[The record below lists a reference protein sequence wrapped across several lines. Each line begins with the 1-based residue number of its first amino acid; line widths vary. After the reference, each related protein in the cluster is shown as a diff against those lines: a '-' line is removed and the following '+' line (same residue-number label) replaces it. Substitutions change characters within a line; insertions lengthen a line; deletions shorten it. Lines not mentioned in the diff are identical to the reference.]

1 MKQGDLVFR
10 SSHDDSSSSDIGIII
25 ETGVFAGNKDVKV
38 FWRESN
44 IRTEKSE
51 DLEVLSEDR

>member
-10 SSHDDSSSSDIGIII
+10 SNQDDSVSSDIGIII
-25 ETGVFAGNKDVKV
+25 ETGVFTGNKDVKV

-51 DLEVLSEDR
+51 DLEVLSEG

>member
-1 MKQGDLVFR
+1 MKPGDLVFR
-10 SSHDDSSSSDIGIII
+10 SNEDDSHSSDIGIII
-25 ETGVFAGNKDVKV
+25 ETGIFAGNKDVKV

-51 DLEVLSEDR
+51 DLEVLNESR